1 MSTDTQITVP
11 KRGLHWT
18 GGRNDLVLLGV
29 IIALSIA
36 IGISNPTFFS
46 ASTVFDLARS
56 SFVIIILALG
66 LLMVI
71 ISGGIDVSFPVI
83 AIFAGYATVKI
94 MQDFALDEQS
104 LIIPIVIA
112 IIIGALLGSFNS
124 LIIAGFGLPTLIATL
139 ATLTIFRGALLQFV
153 GSTYISNIPVGLDE
167 FATFDLFT
175 TTGANDTIARLH
187 VLIIPVILLC
197 FAVAFLLRHTM
208 FGRTLYAIGGSEE
221 SARRIGMKT
230 RWTKARLYVLT
241 GAMGGLAGILYVSLQ
256 RKVDPYDLAGLE
268 LDVIAAV
275 VLGGASIMG
284 GMGTVTGTVL
294 GVLVITMIKNNLILL
309 GVPSSWQRFAI
320 GILLIIGVTSQAISA
335 RSAKKRAS
343 VLSGGES

>member
-1 MSTDTQITVP
+1 MSSQDLLP

-18 GGRNDLVLLGV
+18 GGRNDAVLVGV
-29 IIALSIA
+29 LVALSIA

-56 SFVIIILALG
+56 SFVLIIFALG

-83 AIFAGYATVKI
+83 GIFAGYATVKI
-94 MQDFALDEQS
+94 METFQLDQQS
-104 LIIPIVIA
+104 LIIPIIIA
-112 IIIGALLGSFNS
+112 IVIGALLGSFNS
-124 LIIAGFGLPTLIATL
+124 LIIAVFGLPTLIATL
-139 ATLTIFRGALLQFV
+139 ATLTIFRGFLLQVV
-153 GSTYISNIPVGLDE
+153 GSTYISNIPTGLDE
-167 FATFDLFT
+167 FATADLFT
-175 TTGANDTIARLH
+175 TTGANGTIARLH

-197 FAVAFLLRHTM
+197 FLIAFLLRHTM
-208 FGRTLYAIGGSEE
+208 FGRTLYAMGGNEE

-230 RWTKARLYVLT
+230 RWTKFRLYVLT

-268 LDVIAAV
+268 LEVIAAV

-284 GMGTVTGTVL
+284 GYGTVTGTVL
-294 GVLVITMIKNNLILL
+294 GVLVINMIKNNLILL
-309 GVPSSWQRFAI
+309 GVPSTWQRFAI
-320 GILLIIGVTSQAISA
+320 GALLIIGVVSQALSA

-343 VLSGGES
+343 VLSGGDS

>member
-1 MSTDTQITVP
+1 MSAPNTLP

-46 ASTVFDLARS
+46 ASTAFDLARS
-56 SFVIIILALG
+56 SFVIIIFALG

-83 AIFAGYATVKI
+83 GIFAGYTTVRI
-94 MQDFALDEQS
+94 MQEFELDERS
-104 LIIPIVIA
+104 LIIPVVIA
-112 IIIGALLGSFNS
+112 IIIGGLLGSFNS
-124 LIIAGFGLPTLIATL
+124 LVIAGFGLPTLIATL
-139 ATLTIFRGALLQFV
+139 ATLTIFRGALLTFV
-153 GSTYISNIPVGLDE
+153 GSTYVSNIPSGLDD
-167 FATFDLFT
+167 FATYDLFT

-187 VLIIPVILLC
+187 ILIIPVVLLC
-197 FAVAFLLRHTM
+197 FAIGFLLRHTM
-208 FGRTLYAIGGSEE
+208 FGRTLYAIGGNEE
-221 SARRIGMKT
+221 AARRIGMKT

-241 GAMGGLAGILYVSLQ
+241 GMMGGLAGIIYVALQ

-268 LDVIAAV
+268 LEVIAAV

-284 GMGTVTGTVL
+284 GYGTVTGTVL
-294 GVLVITMIKNNLILL
+294 GVLVINMIKNNLILL

-320 GILLIIGVTSQAISA
+320 GALLIIGVVSQAISA

-343 VLSGGES
+343 VLSGGDQP